1 MSLRDLPAAT
11 VPAKPAVRTEVTE
24 SAVNRWNPDVRAA
37 SDAKGDRVISVLD
50 PIGEDWFGDGV
61 AAKRIAAALRHM
73 GPGDVQVNI
82 NSPGG
87 DFFEGLA
94 IYNLLREHDGGVNV
108 KILGMAASAASII
121 AMAGDSVQM
130 ARASFLMIH
139 NTWVVAAGDRHM
151 FRDVADWLE
160 PFDQAAV
167 GIYAARSGLPEKE
180 LGQMLDKE
188 TWIGGDAAIEKGFAD
203 SFLASDEIG
212 SQAQNVTD
220 LTPKAAQKKLDLVL
234 ATGNRIPKSERRELV
249 AALKGGK
256 SGAAP
261 TGMSG
266 AAVNVLAQEALDK
279 LNNL

>member
-24 SAVNRWNPDVRAA
+24 RAANRWNPDVRAA
-37 SDAKGDRVISVLD
+37 GEGEGERSISILD

-61 AAKRIAAALRHM
+61 AAKRIAAALRHL
-73 GPGDVQVNI
+73 GPGTVTVNI

-94 IYNLLREHDGGVNV
+94 IYNLLREHDGEVIV

-121 AMAGDSVQM
+121 AMAGDQVQM

-139 NTWVVAAGDRHM
+139 NTWVLAAGDRHT
-151 FRDVADWLE
+151 FRDVADWLA

-167 GIYAARSGLPEKE
+167 SIYAARTGLAEKE
-180 LGQMLDKE
+180 LGQMLDRE
-188 TWIGGDAAIEKGFAD
+188 TWIGGDAAIEQGFAD
-203 SFLASDEIG
+203 ALLASDEIG
-212 SQAQNVTD
+212 ASAKND
-220 LTPKAAQKKLDLVL
+220 AELTPKAAQKKLDLVL
-234 ATGNRIPKSERRELV
+234 ATGNRIPKSERRELM
-249 AALKGGK
+249 AALKGGT

-266 AAVNVLAQEALDK
+266 AAVSDLATRALAK
-279 LNNL
+279 LNQI